1 MPMVLNLFLPYLK
14 TNKKGPFFGKSNIMT
29 TKIKVLLI
37 EDDKSISSFIT
48 TSLDGNGYKV
58 TSALTG
64 KEGLSLAASFCPDIV
79 LLDLGLP
86 DIDGIEVLKQLRSW
100 SKVPIIILS
109 ARVKEQDKVTA
120 LDLGADDYITKPFGT
135 SELMA
140 RIRTSMRHSYSGTPD
155 RIYRAHD
162 LEINFEK
169 RLIRLEGKEIHLTQI
184 EYQLLTLLAENS
196 GRVLTYS
203 FIMNAIW
210 GPYMDNNNQILRVN
224 MANIRRKIE
233 KNPAQPQ
240 YVFTEI
246 GIGYRMVESENQ

>member
-1 MPMVLNLFLPYLK
+1 M
-14 TNKKGPFFGKSNIMT
+14 

-48 TSLDGNGYKV
+48 ASLDGSGYKV
-58 TSALTG
+58 TSALSG
-64 KEGLSLAASFCPDIV
+64 KEGLSLAASFCPDVI

-86 DIDGIEVLKQLRSW
+86 DVDGLEVLKQLRSW
-100 SKVPIIILS
+100 SKVPIIIIS
-109 ARVKEQDKVTA
+109 ARTKEQEKVTA
-120 LDLGADDYITKPFGT
+120 LDMGADDYITKPFGT

-140 RIRTSMRHSYSGTPD
+140 RIRTSIRHSHSNTPD
-155 RIYRAHD
+155 RIYKALD

-169 RLIRLEGKEIHLTQI
+169 RLIRLAGKEVHLTQI

-203 FIMNAIW
+203 YIMSTIW

-233 KNPAQPQ
+233 QNPAQPQ

-246 GIGYRMVESENQ
+246 GIGYRMLENENS

>member
-1 MPMVLNLFLPYLK
+1 
-14 TNKKGPFFGKSNIMT
+14 MT
-29 TKIKVLLI
+29 TKVKVLLI
-37 EDDKSISSFIT
+37 EDDKSITSFVT
-48 TSLDGNGYKV
+48 TALEGSGYKV
-58 TSALTG
+58 TNAAKG
-64 KEGLSLAASFCPDIV
+64 REGVSLAASFCPDII

-86 DIDGIEVLKQLRSW
+86 DIDGIEVLKQIRSW
-100 SKVPIIILS
+100 SSVPVIIIS
-109 ARVKEQDKVTA
+109 ARTKEQEKVIA

-135 SELMA
+135 NELMA
-140 RIRTSMRHSYSGTPD
+140 RIRTSLRHIHAKTPGH
-155 RIYRAHD
+155 IYRALD

-169 RLIRLEGKEIHLTQI
+169 RLIRLEGKDVHLTQI

-210 GPYMDNNNQILRVN
+210 GPYMDSNNQILRVN

-246 GIGYRMVESENQ
+246 GIGYRMLENENQV

>member
-1 MPMVLNLFLPYLK
+1 MNSK
-14 TNKKGPFFGKSNIMT
+14 A
-29 TKIKVLLI
+29 KIKILLI
-37 EDDKSISSFIT
+37 EDDKSISRFIT
-48 TSLDGNGYKV
+48 TSLEGNGYKIMA
-58 TSALTG
+58 ALTG
-64 KEGLSLAASFCPDIV
+64 KEGISLAASFCPDVI

-86 DIDGIEVLKQLRSW
+86 DIDGLQVLNQIRTW
-100 SKVPIIILS
+100 SNVPVIILS
-109 ARVKEQDKVTA
+109 ARTKEQEKVEA

-135 SELMA
+135 EELMA
-140 RIRTSMRHSYSGTPD
+140 RIRTCMRHRHSNAPD
-155 RIYRAHD
+155 HIYKALD

-169 RLIRLEGKEIHLTQI
+169 RLVKLEDQEIHLTQI

-210 GPYMDNNNQILRVN
+210 GPYMDSNNQILRVN

-246 GIGYRMVESENQ
+246 GIGYRMLENENV

>member
-1 MPMVLNLFLPYLK
+1 MA
-14 TNKKGPFFGKSNIMT
+14 S
-29 TKIKVLLI
+29 KIKILLI
-37 EDDKSISSFIT
+37 EDDKSIGRFIT
-48 TSLDGNGYKV
+48 TSLEGNDYKV
-58 TSALTG
+58 NTALTG
-64 KEGLSLAASFCPDIV
+64 KEGLSLAASFCPDVV

-86 DIDGIEVLKQLRSW
+86 DIDGLQVLQQLRSW
-100 SKVPIIILS
+100 NQVPVIIIS
-109 ARVKEQDKVTA
+109 ARTKEQEKVEA
-120 LDLGADDYITKPFGT
+120 LDLGADDYVTKPFGT
-135 SELMA
+135 EELMA
-140 RIRTSMRHSYSGTPD
+140 RIRTCMRHRRPITPD
-155 RIYRAHD
+155 HTYKALD

-169 RLIRLEGKEIHLTQI
+169 RTIRLEGNEIHLTQI

-210 GPYMDNNNQILRVN
+210 GPYMDSNNQILRVN

-246 GIGYRMVESENQ
+246 GIGYRMLENENI

>member
-1 MPMVLNLFLPYLK
+1 MK
-14 TNKKGPFFGKSNIMT
+14 
-29 TKIKVLLI
+29 TKIKILLI
-37 EDDKSISSFIT
+37 EDDKSISRFIT
-48 TSLDGNGYKV
+48 TTLEGNGYKV

-64 KEGLSLAASFCPDIV
+64 KEGLSLATSFCPDVI

-86 DIDGIEVLKQLRSW
+86 DIDGLQILNQIRSW
-100 SKVPIIILS
+100 SNMPIIVIS
-109 ARVKEQDKVTA
+109 ARTKEQEKVEA
-120 LDLGADDYITKPFGT
+120 LDAGADDYITKPFGT
-135 SELMA
+135 DELMA
-140 RIRTSMRHSYSGTPD
+140 RIRTGMRHRYAASPD
-155 RIYRAHD
+155 RIYKALD

-169 RLIRLEGKEIHLTQI
+169 RLVRLEGNEIHLTQI

-246 GIGYRMVESENQ
+246 GIGYRMLDNERA

>member
-1 MPMVLNLFLPYLK
+1 MK
-14 TNKKGPFFGKSNIMT
+14 
-29 TKIKVLLI
+29 TKIKILLI
-37 EDDKSISSFIT
+37 EDDKSISRFIT
-48 TSLDGNGYKV
+48 TTLEGNGYKV

-64 KEGLSLAASFCPDIV
+64 KEGLSLATSFCPDVI

-86 DIDGIEVLKQLRSW
+86 DIDGLQILKQIRSW
-100 SKVPIIILS
+100 SHMPIIVIS
-109 ARVKEQDKVTA
+109 ARTKEQEKVEA
-120 LDLGADDYITKPFGT
+120 LDAGADDYITKPFGT
-135 SELMA
+135 DELMA
-140 RIRTSMRHSYSGTPD
+140 RIRTGMRHRYAASPD
-155 RIYRAHD
+155 HIYKALD

-169 RLIRLEGKEIHLTQI
+169 RLVRLEGNEIHLTQI

-210 GPYMDNNNQILRVN
+210 GPYMDSNNQILRVN

-246 GIGYRMVESENQ
+246 GIGYRMLDNERV

>member
-1 MPMVLNLFLPYLK
+1 
-14 TNKKGPFFGKSNIMT
+14 MT
-29 TKIKVLLI
+29 TKISVLLI
-37 EDDKSISSFIT
+37 EDDKSISNFIT
-48 TSLDGNGYKV
+48 TSLDTNGYKV
-58 TSALTG
+58 TTAANG
-64 KEGLSLAASFCPDIV
+64 KEGLSLAASFCPDVI

-86 DIDGIEVLKQLRSW
+86 DIDGMEVLRQIRSW
-100 SKVPIIILS
+100 SNVAVIIIS
-109 ARVKEQDKVTA
+109 ARIKEQEKVMA

-135 SELMA
+135 NELMA
-140 RIRTSMRHSYSGTPD
+140 RIRTSLRHSHVNTPD
-155 RIYRAHD
+155 HIYRALD

-196 GRVLTYS
+196 GRVLTYGY
-203 FIMNAIW
+203 IMNAIW

-246 GIGYRMVESENQ
+246 GIGYRMLENENS

>member
-1 MPMVLNLFLPYLK
+1 
-14 TNKKGPFFGKSNIMT
+14 MT
-29 TKIKVLLI
+29 TKIKILLI
-37 EDDKSISSFIT
+37 EDDKSISRFIT
-48 TSLDGNGYKV
+48 TSLEGNGYKV
-58 TSALTG
+58 TTAQNG
-64 KEGLSLAASFCPDIV
+64 KEGLSLAASFCPDVI

-86 DIDGIEVLKQLRSW
+86 DIDGLQVLKQLRTW
-100 SKVPIIILS
+100 SHIPVIVIS
-109 ARVKEQDKVTA
+109 ARSKEQEKVEA
-120 LDLGADDYITKPFGT
+120 LDMGADDYITKPFGT
-135 SELMA
+135 EELMA
-140 RIRTSMRHSYSGTPD
+140 RIRTCMRHRYSSAPD
-155 RIYRAHD
+155 HIYKALD

-169 RLIRLEGKEIHLTQI
+169 RLVRLEGKEIHLTQI

-246 GIGYRMVESENQ
+246 GIGYRMLDNEHA

>member
-1 MPMVLNLFLPYLK
+1 
-14 TNKKGPFFGKSNIMT
+14 MT
-29 TKIKVLLI
+29 AKIKILLI
-37 EDDKSISSFIT
+37 EDDKSINRFIS
-48 TSLDGNGYKV
+48 TSLEGNGYKV
-58 TSALTG
+58 MTAVNG
-64 KEGLSLAASFCPDIV
+64 KEGLSLAASFCPDVI

-86 DIDGIEVLKQLRSW
+86 DVDGLQVLKQFRSW
-100 SKVPIIILS
+100 SNTPVIVIS
-109 ARVKEQDKVTA
+109 ARTKEQEKVEA
-120 LDLGADDYITKPFGT
+120 LDTGADDYITKPFGT
-135 SELMA
+135 EELMA
-140 RIRTSMRHSYSGTPD
+140 RIRTCMRHRHSATPD
-155 RIYRAHD
+155 HIYKALD

-169 RLIRLEGKEIHLTQI
+169 RLVRLEGSEIHLTQI

-210 GPYMDNNNQILRVN
+210 GPYMDSNNQILRVN

-246 GIGYRMVESENQ
+246 GIGYRMLDNEHI